1 MSYRREILTAF
12 ADKVRTISVAN
23 GFNTDLAANVSTE
36 LVLWDEVTTGFPFVC
51 ITAGSETREYLPS
64 GFKWG
69 FVNLT
74 ARVYTYGD
82 LGIESLDK
90 LIQDIERLA
99 DRNQNLEFDTGKTTT
114 DINLLQIVT
123 DEGVLLPFSVAE
135 MNFTVRYPVPQ

>member
-12 ADKVRTISVAN
+12 ADKLKTISVAN
-23 GFNTDLAANVSTE
+23 GFNTNLAKNVSTE
-36 LVLWDEVTTGFPFVC
+36 LVLWDEVTSGFPFVC
-51 ITAGSETREYLPS
+51 VTAGMETREYLPS

-69 FVNLT
+69 FVSLT

-82 LGIESLDK
+82 LGVRDLDK

-99 DRNQNLEFDTGKTTT
+99 DQNQALSFGPNTTT

-135 MNFTVRYPVPQ
+135 MSFNVRYPVPQ

>member
-23 GFNTDLAANVSTE
+23 GFNTDLAGNVSTE
-36 LVLWDEVTTGFPFVC
+36 LVLWDEVTSSFPYVC

-82 LGIESLDK
+82 LGVQDLDK

-99 DRNQNLEFDTGKTTT
+99 DQNQNLSFGPNNTT